1 MRGFLLI
8 GAAALTLAAC
18 QKSPGAGSDQT
29 AAAPAETLASGA
41 PHRRAGLWEQ
51 TITRDGKTLAMGAM
65 KICVDDAME
74 AKAAMFK
81 STGPMGQSAEG
92 MNCTHD
98 APTRGLDGS
107 WAFTATCK
115 MPNGMQEVTSGKVS
129 GDFGSTY
136 HMELTTDTSGASF
149 APMNGH
155 HTMQMDGKWLGP
167 CPAGMAGGD
176 MQLANGMNLS
186 PGRLAGAA
194 KALGGLTGGAAPAG
208 Q

>member
-129 GDFGSTY
+129 GDFGST
-136 HMELTTDTSGASF
+136 
-149 APMNGH
+149 
-155 HTMQMDGKWLGP
+155 
-167 CPAGMAGGD
+167 
-176 MQLANGMNLS
+176 
-186 PGRLAGAA
+186 
-194 KALGGLTGGAAPAG
+194 
-208 Q
+208 